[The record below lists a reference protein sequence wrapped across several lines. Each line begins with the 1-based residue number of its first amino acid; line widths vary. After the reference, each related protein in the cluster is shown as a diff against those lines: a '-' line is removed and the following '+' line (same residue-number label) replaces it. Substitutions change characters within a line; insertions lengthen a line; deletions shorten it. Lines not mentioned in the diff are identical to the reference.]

1 MIPPRATDAEFTR
14 YVRNITTAW
23 DAATPGQLARG
34 RAWYPVAHDLAGLI
48 AGGDVRTGAGILAA
62 LSANTGWD
70 RTVTLARQCAA
81 GDVHGHLPDALA
93 KVTAILAGADPA
105 SVLPMDVKTGSFY
118 RCILDPD
125 DPGAVVIDRHA
136 HDIAVG
142 EICGNRERGLSNRTR
157 YATLAQAYRHAAQE
171 LGELPQVVQ
180 AVTWVAHIETSR

>member
-1 MIPPRATDAEFTR
+1 MIPTRASDAELAR
-14 YVRNITTAW
+14 YIKNIKAAW

-48 AGGDVRTGAGILAA
+48 AGGAIRTGAGILAA
-62 LSANTGWD
+62 LAAQTSWD
-70 RTVTLARQCAA
+70 RPVPLARQCAA
-81 GDVHGHLPDALA
+81 GDVRGHMPDALA

-125 DPGAVVIDRHA
+125 DPDAVVIDRHA

-142 EICGNRERGLSNRTR
+142 EIYGNRNRGLTNRHR
-157 YATLAQAYRHAAQE
+157 YATLARAYRHAAQE